1 MDRWQHDLGKRCR
14 ERQLSRGRS
23 PLTQISQQ
31 AYANRC
37 WCTLRKQL
45 DLKLNRL
52 RRILLSLNVLDSYH
66 SNVETYLVS
75 YNFHPRS
82 DNWCQ
87 QYDLIGRH
95 MWGYKR
101 GHVCQD
107 KTGTHVACSQQVA
120 SETLKNE
127 RHAKWR
133 QTRNI
138 ISINHIFQTLLLDLR
153 VFVCPRSFT

>member
-1 MDRWQHDLGKRCR
+1 M
-14 ERQLSRGRS
+14 
-23 PLTQISQQ
+23 TISVVFRTIFIFSKI
-31 AYANRC
+31 N
-37 WCTLRKQL
+37 TT
-45 DLKLNRL
+45 
-52 RRILLSLNVLDSYH
+52 
-66 SNVETYLVS
+66 ETYLVS
-75 YNFHPRS
+75 YNFHPLS
-82 DNWCQ
+82 DNLCQ

-133 QTRNI
+133 QKPK
-138 ISINHIFQTLLLDLR
+138 F
-153 VFVCPRSFT
+153 